1 MKTAF
6 DIICGDGISRP
17 RLSWFTRFPPYYC
30 PDVQALVLGEYFDID
45 ADVRVVLLHH
55 PEAGRHS
62 YIVRNET
69 IYVFEELCI
78 DDLAPKSSVKA
89 GLKNVTS
96 GINALAE
103 AHMKFA
109 ETVRCLSCGGS
120 YPRSEDGSIPCGH

>member
-17 RLSWFTRFPPYYC
+17 RLSWFTRFPPYYD
-30 PDVQALVLGEYFDID
+30 PDVQALVLGEYFDTD
-45 ADVRVVLLHH
+45 ADVLVVLLHH
-55 PEAGRHS
+55 PEPGRRS

-78 DDLAPKSSVKA
+78 DDLSSKPSLQT

-96 GINALAE
+96 SIGALTE